1 MATAEL
7 FIKMTFDRWNGSI
20 TNLNAILNSI
30 TDEALLKEIAPG
42 KKQRNLFAWTFNSG
56 TRRNAET
63 IGFGRKILSR
73 IV

>member
-1 MATAEL
+1 MATTEL

-42 KKQRNLFAWTFNSG
+42 KTEEFICLD
-56 TRRNAET
+56 
-63 IGFGRKILSR
+63 I
-73 IV
+73 